1 MNKLL
6 TSIASVGLLAM
17 SYSTSA
23 SSIELPELRVGA
35 TANSVAYYGV
45 VKEKLK
51 DSARVSEKA
60 AVAIDAFGSMF
71 AELSMEALM
80 GLTVGIEYAPDN
92 LAIKETRSLS
102 GREESVAGSGETAA
116 RKNDANSTQ
125 TISIS
130 ISDSYTAYV
139 SMPIP
144 GVEGL
149 YVRAGLQSMDII
161 TKESLA
167 SGSSYGN
174 ETLNGVQVGIGYSYD
189 INDRFFVRTEGLYTQ
204 FDDIGING
212 SEVGGTSGSYN
223 RISADDLGAASAR
236 VSLGLKF

>member
-51 DSARVSEKA
+51 DSSNLSEKA
-60 AVAIDAFGSMF
+60 AVALDNHGSMF
-71 AELSMEALM
+71 AELSMDALM
-80 GLTVGIEYAPDN
+80 GLTVGIEYAPDDM
-92 LAIKETRSLS
+92 AIKE
-102 GREESVAGSGETAA
+102 SVVKRGTGAGLNTDAA
-116 RKNDANSTQ
+116 TQ
-125 TISIS
+125 TINIDFA
-130 ISDSYTAYV
+130 DSYTAYV
-139 SMPIP
+139 SIPIP

-149 YVRAGLQSMDII
+149 YVRAGVQSMDII
-161 TKESLA
+161 TKETLGT
-167 SGSSYGN
+167 GSSYGN
-174 ETLNGVQVGIGYSYD
+174 ETLNGVQVGIGYSHD

-204 FDDIGING
+204 FDDIALNG
-212 SEVGGTSGSYN
+212 SQVGGTAASYN
-223 RISADDLGAASAR
+223 RVSADDLGAASAR